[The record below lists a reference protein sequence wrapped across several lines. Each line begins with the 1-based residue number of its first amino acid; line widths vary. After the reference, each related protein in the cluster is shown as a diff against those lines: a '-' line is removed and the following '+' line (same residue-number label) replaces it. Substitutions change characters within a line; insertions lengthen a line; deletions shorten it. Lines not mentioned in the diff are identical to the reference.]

1 MHGNNANTDREE
13 EEEYSER
20 LNLIC
25 QFAVKDEE
33 KWRIISLFLNK
44 YYYYISSMKDEKDT
58 TTTGC

>member
-33 KWRIISLFLNK
+33 SDVLFLCFSTNIIT
-44 YYYYISSMKDEKDT
+44 ISRR
-58 TTTGC
+58 